1 MYPRLKPVLLA
12 VVLPVS
18 FLEAAV
24 SWNDSSADFN
34 NPASWTGGL
43 PDASSV
49 GYFPLDGSIANQPN
63 LTGSISVGGIEF
75 AGAGYTISGGAN
87 VLTIGVSGVTST
99 GAGTNAITSAIATAA
114 STAATWNI
122 DAGNTLNLSGAL
134 TAGTG
139 STVTK
144 TGAGTLTLSQTS
156 GQLASTLK
164 IQGGK
169 VVTYTNNMA
178 SALELSNGGHL
189 DLAFSGNT
197 PGLNVPLILG
207 IGGGIISATSSAATT
222 RIDSYFSGS
231 GNLELQ
237 GKTSGTTSYF
247 QVNTSVSKV
256 STNTGKTTIS
266 LGVVRVSGGYS
277 IGDTS
282 TVTVNTGAELQIRA
296 SEKIGGLEGAGTV
309 SSASSANILTTGGG
323 NTNTAFAGVL
333 RDDPA
338 IPAGTLALVKEGT
351 GVQTLSGNSNNYSGG
366 TTVNAGTLLVT
377 NTSGSGTGTGSVTIK
392 NGANLTGTGQ
402 IAGAVSI
409 QSGGTL
415 GAGDGSSASGILTLA
430 GNVTLED
437 NSTIQLALGSS
448 LTSHSSLAGTGG
460 EWSFDNDQ
468 KFSFLT
474 FGAVTGRYEGIITG
488 LTASVNTSAWTISS
502 ATNPGLVGTFSYNA
516 GTSSIDLTL
525 TTVPEPT
532 TLGLLVLGAAGVCFI
547 SRRKGSR

>member
-24 SWNDSSADFN
+24 NWNDSSTDFN
-34 NPASWTGGL
+34 SAGSWNGGL
-43 PDASSV
+43 PDALSI
-49 GYFPLDGSIANQPN
+49 GYFPLDASIANQPN
-63 LTGSISVGGIEF
+63 LTSSIAVSGIEF
-75 AGAGYTISGGAN
+75 AGTGYTISGGAN
-87 VLTIGVSGVTST
+87 VLTIGASGVTST
-99 GAGTNAITSAIATAA
+99 GSGTNAITSAIATAA
-114 STAATWNI
+114 STSSTWNI
-122 DAGNTLNLSGAL
+122 DAGNTLSLSGSL

-156 GQLASTLK
+156 GQFVSNLK

-169 VVTYTNNMA
+169 VVTYTNA
-178 SALELSNGGHL
+178 ISSAFELSNGGQL
-189 DLAFSGNT
+189 DLAFSGT
-197 PGLNVPLILG
+197 TASLTVPLTLG
-207 IGGGIISATSSAATT
+207 AGGGIISASSSATT
-222 RIDSYFSGS
+222 RIDTYFAGS
-231 GNLELQ
+231 GDLELQ
-237 GKTSGTTSYF
+237 GNTAAPTRYF
-247 QVNTSVSKV
+247 QINSSASRA

-266 LGVVRVSGGYS
+266 LGIVRVSGSYA
-277 IGDTS
+277 IGDIS
-282 TVTVNTGAELQIRA
+282 TVSVNSGAELQIRA
-296 SEKIGGLEGAGTV
+296 SETIGGLEGAGTV
-309 SSASSANILTTGGG
+309 SSASSANILTIGGG
-323 NTNTAFAGVL
+323 NNNTTFAGGL

-338 IPAGTLALVKEGT
+338 IAAGTLALVKEGT

-460 EWSFDNDQ
+460 IWSFDNDQ
-468 KFSFLT
+468 TFSFLN
-474 FGAVTGRYEGIITG
+474 FGAVTGMYEGIITG
-488 LTASVNTSAWTISS
+488 LTASVNTNAWTISS
-502 ATNPGLVGTFSYNA
+502 VTNPGLVGTFSYNA

-532 TLGLLVLGAAGVCFI
+532 TVGLLALGAAGVCFI

>member
-1 MYPRLKPVLLA
+1 MYPRIKPVLLA

-24 SWNDSSADFN
+24 NWNDSSTDFN

-75 AGAGYTISGGAN
+75 AGAGYTISGGTN
-87 VLTIGVSGVTST
+87 VLTIGASGITST
-99 GAGTNAITSAIATAA
+99 GAGANAITNAIATAA

-156 GQLASTLK
+156 GQFASTLK

-169 VVTYTNNMA
+169 VVTYTNAMA
-178 SALELSNGGHL
+178 SALELSNGGQL
-189 DLAFSGNT
+189 DLAFSGT
-197 PGLNVPLILG
+197 SASLTVPLTLG
-207 IGGGIISATSSAATT
+207 FGGGIISASSSATT
-222 RIDSYFSGS
+222 RIDTYFSGS
-231 GNLELQ
+231 GDLELQ
-237 GKTSGTTSYF
+237 G
-247 QVNTSVSKV
+247 NTAASTRYLQINSSASRA
-256 STNTGKTTIS
+256 STNTGKTTVS
-266 LGVVRVSGGYS
+266 LGIVRVSGGYA
-277 IGDTS
+277 IGDAS
-282 TVTVNTGAELQIRA
+282 TVAVNSGAELQIRA
-296 SEKIGGLEGAGTV
+296 SETIGGLEGAGTV
-309 SSASSANILTTGGG
+309 SSASSANILTIGGG
-323 NTNTAFAGVL
+323 NNNTVFAGVL

-338 IPAGTLALVKEGT
+338 IAAGTLALVKEGA
-351 GVQTLSGNSNNYSGG
+351 GIQTLSGNSNNYSGG
-366 TTVNAGTLLVT
+366 TTVNAGTLLVA
-377 NTSGSGTGTGSVTIK
+377 NTSGSATGTGSVTIK
-392 NGANLTGTGQ
+392 NGANLIGTGR
-402 IAGAVSI
+402 IAGAVTI

-415 GAGDGSSASGILTLA
+415 GAGDGSSTSGILTLA

-448 LTSHSSLAGTGG
+448 LTSHSSLAGAGG
-460 EWSFDNDQ
+460 NWSFDNDQ
-468 KFSFLT
+468 TFSFLN
-474 FGAVTGRYEGIITG
+474 FGAVTGTYEGIITG

-502 ATNPGLVGTFSYNA
+502 VTNPGLVGTFSYNA

-532 TLGLLVLGAAGVCFI
+532 TLGLLALGAAGVCFI